1 MRLVAPFG
9 FYGWGNIGDEST
21 LQGFARLLAHY
32 GNGTRA
38 WVASR
43 NPSHTARIEP
53 SLKYYNAA
61 GNDLRG
67 TWARFRANAAV
78 VAGGTPIMDVF
89 GAWPLKE
96 VATAVAGAVDRHQPF
111 AFVGSGTETLKRQ
124 DSRRLVSELLAPRVC
139 HWTVRSMCDK
149 ERLSEYGVP
158 GGRITVA
165 ADMAWMLDSVTKDFG
180 ERYLAGLGID
190 PSTPCVGVNLT
201 GEQFALAQQPE
212 LFSRIAAFLDAIT
225 ENSARRVL
233 FLANEVRDEDTFD
246 AAASRKVIASMK
258 NADRTLIVP
267 NRYWS
272 PQEMMSLIA
281 CCHVTLSMR
290 YHFCLFSAVQGIP
303 FIALQRS
310 DKVAD
315 LCRDLSWPHGVSLDD
330 LSAPRLV
337 SIYADL
343 EYRRPQHV
351 ATLAE
356 RVVKMRDRALQNR
369 IALDRLR
376 DEQR

>member
-21 LQGFARLLAHY
+21 LQGFARLLASC

-53 SLKYYNAA
+53 YFKYYHAA
-61 GNDLRG
+61 RTDLRG
-67 TWARFRANAAV
+67 KWARFRANAAV

-89 GAWPLKE
+89 GSWPLKE
-96 VATAVAGAVDRHQPF
+96 VANVVVGASKRHQPF
-111 AFVGSGTETLKRQ
+111 AFVGSGTETLNREE
-124 DSRRLVSELLAPRVC
+124 SRRVLSEVLAPRVC
-139 HWTVRSMCDK
+139 HWTVRSMRDR

-158 GGRITVA
+158 DERITVA
-165 ADMAWMLDSVTKDFG
+165 ADMAWMLDAVGREFG
-180 ERYLAGLGID
+180 QKCLADLGFD
-190 PSTPCVGVNLT
+190 PNTQCVGVNLT
-201 GEQFALAQQPE
+201 SERFALAQQPE
-212 LFSRIAAFLDAIT
+212 LFSRISAFLDSIT
-225 ENSARRVL
+225 ENRPLRVL
-233 FLANEVRDEDTFD
+233 FLANEVRDDDSFD
-246 AAASRKVIASMK
+246 SAASRKVIAGMK
-258 NADRTLIVP
+258 NRDRAFIVP

-281 CCHVTLSMR
+281 CCVLTVSMR
-290 YHFCLFSAVQGIP
+290 YHFCLFSALQGVP

-310 DKVAD
+310 DKVLD
-315 LCRDLSWPHGVSLDD
+315 LCRDLSWAHGLKLDE
-330 LSAPRLV
+330 LEAARLV
-337 SIYADL
+337 SISADL
-343 EYRRPQHV
+343 ERNRPQYA
-351 ATLAE
+351 ATLTE
-356 RVVKMRDRALQNR
+356 RVMKMRDRALDNR